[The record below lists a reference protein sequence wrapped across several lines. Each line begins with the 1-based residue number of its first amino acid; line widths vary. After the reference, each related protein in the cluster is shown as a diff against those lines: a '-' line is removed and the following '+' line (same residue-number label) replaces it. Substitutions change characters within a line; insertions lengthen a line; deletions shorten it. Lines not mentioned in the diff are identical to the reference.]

1 MNDQFAPDQGA
12 ELKNKIESV
21 LFSTGRRLSI
31 QELANLCR
39 EPNIDKIHQA
49 LALLKKNLGDKDSSI
64 TLHEEGDFFK
74 LGVRDA
80 YLSIVRKVVKK
91 SELTKSILETLA
103 IVAFK
108 SPVLQSKVIAVR
120 TNKAYDHLNQLEE
133 LGYITREK
141 SGRTKLIKVA
151 KKFFEYFDIPAD
163 KLKDRFGNAERIEQA
178 LAKKEIEL
186 APLQVIPELN
196 PALEPYTDTLP
207 TTTESDELPSTEIK
221 PSSETLGQL
230 EVYVSE
236 KPASEHQQGHE
247 VKPSFSE
254 ETTPVTSKALP
265 RETEKESEDQTSSHQ
280 KKKSIAQKE
289 PAQGLFGETTPASVE
304 QKVDERVNK
313 LIKGEE
319 DSEDE
324 DQNKNAGNL

>member
-1 MNDQFAPDQGA
+1 MNETANSSLEV

-21 LFSTGRRLSI
+21 LFSTGKRLSL

-39 EPNIDKIHQA
+39 EPDLTKIRQA
-49 LALLKKNLGDKDSSI
+49 LALLKKELDEKQSSI
-64 TLHEEGDFFK
+64 ALHEEGDFFK

-103 IVAFK
+103 VVAFK
-108 SPVLQSKVIAVR
+108 APVLQSKVIAVR
-120 TNKAYDHLNQLEE
+120 TNKAYDHLNYLEE

-178 LAKKEIEL
+178 LAKKEQEL
-186 APLQVIPELN
+186 SPVQAIPELN
-196 PALEPYTDTLP
+196 PTIKPYTDTLP
-207 TTTESDELPSTEIK
+207 ENTASNELPVAELK

-230 EVYVSE
+230 EVYASE
-236 KPASEHQQGHE
+236 KPDSVELKSIKTKKE
-247 VKPSFSE
+247 PE
-254 ETTPVTSKALP
+254 EKKVVSPKEQTPPNNTNEGFFGK
-265 RETEKESEDQTSSHQ
+265 TSSA
-280 KKKSIAQKE
+280 SI
-289 PAQGLFGETTPASVE
+289 E
-304 QKVDERVNK
+304 QKVDERIKK

-324 DQNKNAGNL
+324 DKNEGGM